1 MEGNEHTID
10 GDKEVDLKMII
21 SAFDDE
27 FEKLIH
33 NSFLD
38 IDEGQNLNSRLF
50 EREKNKNYRYLVSN
64 NL

>member
-1 MEGNEHTID
+1 MSIVENF
-10 GDKEVDLKMII
+10 DLEMII

-27 FEKLIH
+27 FWKPIH

-38 IDEGQNLNSRLF
+38 TDKSQILDSRLF

-64 NL
+64 NENK